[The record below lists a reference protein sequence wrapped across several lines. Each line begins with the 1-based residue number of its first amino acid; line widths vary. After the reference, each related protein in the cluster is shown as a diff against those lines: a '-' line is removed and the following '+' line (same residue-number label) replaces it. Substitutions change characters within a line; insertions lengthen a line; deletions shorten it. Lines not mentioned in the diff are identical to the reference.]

1 MGDCV
6 RILIVPALLTLTA
19 SCAWPP
25 PSEVAGPPPIAAA
38 PAPAPSG
45 PLAWPFIPFVHPTPP
60 GRLTLS
66 NFSYDHAQ
74 VEALITPFPDCV
86 AREGTTNSAF
96 MLALNGTRV
105 IEAAPGA
112 DVCWRRALEPGTRA
126 GAEPTTPGWTEWNRV
141 FLSSAGRV
149 DSRL

>member
-1 MGDCV
+1 V
-6 RILIVPALLTLTA
+6 RLLIVSAVLAATA

-25 PSEVAGPPPIAAA
+25 PPPPEVAAPPPIAAA
-38 PAPAPSG
+38 SAPFM
-45 PLAWPFIPFVHPTPP
+45 PLALPFVPFVHPTPP

-74 VEALITPFPDCV
+74 VQALITPFPDCV
-86 AREGTTNSAF
+86 VREGAATSAF
-96 MLALNGTRV
+96 VLLLNGTRV

-126 GAEPTTPGWTEWNRV
+126 GAAPSTPGWTEWNRV
-141 FLSSAGRV
+141 FLSSAGLV